1 MGEDFSVNKL
11 EYLLSDV
18 VNMSH
23 NIMFVQLFPY
33 DIVNTLWVRL
43 TNYDQILLTDKS
55 DLELKQLL
63 LIALA
68 CEESVPGSIRKG
80 EISFFNKF
88 FDQHGILTLNDNF
101 QKIPSG
107 LISEIINSIGINH
120 LIICGSSCIDLFFAF
135 DFHLSLNSLRVI
147 TIKNSG
153 DSSNDLSSILYTNNV
168 IEEINLIN
176 VNENL
181 LPVDLSGM
189 QALRKLVIIDASLNK
204 LPIFNTHLEVLVLEK
219 TPLKEIDFLECVLH
233 NLKELRVT
241 HGQLSE
247 LKNLNLLINLRYLDV
262 SRQQISN
269 LELAELKKI
278 EVLIA
283 RRNKLIQFPNINL
296 SANTLRIIDLSFN
309 SIQLTNEILEF
320 SHLEQFIFQNNY
332 FSTLDELFLPFK
344 HVYCLDVAANDILKL
359 SPILSSFKRLSVLN
373 LENNNLEKVE
383 DIIKLI
389 PNADLEVRLR
399 GNNLSNE
406 EKIKLTNLESKTV
419 SL

>member
-1 MGEDFSVNKL
+1 
-11 EYLLSDV
+11 
-18 VNMSH
+18 
-23 NIMFVQLFPY
+23 
-33 DIVNTLWVRL
+33 
-43 TNYDQILLTDKS
+43 
-55 DLELKQLL
+55 
-63 LIALA
+63 
-68 CEESVPGSIRKG
+68 
-80 EISFFNKF
+80 
-88 FDQHGILTLNDNF
+88 
-101 QKIPSG
+101 
-107 LISEIINSIGINH
+107 
-120 LIICGSSCIDLFFAF
+120 
-135 DFHLSLNSLRVI
+135 
-147 TIKNSG
+147 
-153 DSSNDLSSILYTNNV
+153 
-168 IEEINLIN
+168 
-176 VNENL
+176 
-181 LPVDLSGM
+181 M

-219 TPLKEIDFLECVLH
+219 TALKEIDFLECALQ

-247 LKNLNLLINLRYLDV
+247 LKNLNLLKNLTYLDV

-283 RRNKLIQFPNINL
+283 RRNKLIQFPNIIL

-332 FSTLDELFLPFK
+332 FSTLDELFLPIK